1 MHEIPDVEQFFQEH
15 GEVAELE
22 IDEEFLLHLRD
33 RSTYDKHRVSAAEV
47 VEVHALEPRYF
58 TNLSGRRAPII
69 MIGPT
74 SRKRFLCV
82 PIEPT

>member
-33 RSTYDKHRVSAAEV
+33 
-47 VEVHALEPRYF
+47 
-58 TNLSGRRAPII
+58 
-69 MIGPT
+69 
-74 SRKRFLCV
+74 
-82 PIEPT
+82 